1 MLTPFQKRKLTR
13 YFNCLDTDANGY
25 FEKADVD
32 RIVERLATARGIKND
47 TEEYDAIQAGLNL
60 IWDNA
65 RTYGYSQD
73 PNFVTL
79 GDWLQHE
86 DVVLSTEEWRENYMK
101 VVTRGVFDLIDAD
114 GNGEISIEEY
124 TQLMTA
130 FGVEKGIPEWSFKK
144 LDLDGSGVI
153 EKEEFVT
160 IVEQFHISEDRDAPG
175 NFLFGP
181 Y

>member
-25 FEKADVD
+25 FEKDDVN
-32 RIVERLATARGIKND
+32 RIVERLASARGIAEG
-47 TEEYDAIQAGLNL
+47 TEAYEVIQNGIDM

-65 RTYGYSQD
+65 RVYGYSQN
-73 PNFVTL
+73 PNKVTL

-86 DVVLSTEEWRENYMK
+86 DVVLSTEEWREEYMK
-101 VVTRGVFDLIDAD
+101 TVSRGVFDLIDAD
-114 GNGEISIEEY
+114 DSGEISIDEY

-130 FGVEKGIPEWSFKK
+130 FGVEKGIPEWAFKK

-160 IVEQFHISEDRDAPG
+160 IVEQFHMSEDLDAPG
-175 NFLFGP
+175 NYLFGP